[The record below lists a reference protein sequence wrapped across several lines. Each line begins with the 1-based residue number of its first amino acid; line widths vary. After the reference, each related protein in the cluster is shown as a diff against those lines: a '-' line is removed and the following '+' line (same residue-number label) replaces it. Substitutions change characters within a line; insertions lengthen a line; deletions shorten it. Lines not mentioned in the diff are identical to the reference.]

1 MKHIEFISRFNTI
14 TKSFAAIILATA
26 IFTGCVKDKDYI
38 QDPLSAPVITA
49 VTASQPADSVL
60 TAIYP
65 GQTIVLKGQGF
76 IGTQKLT
83 FDNHAADFNGAFFSD
98 TTAYVVVPTN
108 IPFGTLTPADFD
120 QITITNAMGSFTFK
134 FSIKPPAPLIESID
148 NEFALV
154 GDTMQLTGKYL
165 YLLDSI
171 VFPSGAKSAY
181 IEGSGDGTKAK
192 VKVPVG
198 GTTTAGYLK
207 IYGKGGTGKSSLGVQ
222 VYDLPHVIC
231 DMDTKDA
238 YQGGWGKPYIITENG
253 GSYPAIKNNGT
264 KYLHMKGSGTFGP
277 DSWWIDESVMP
288 IAGWASVYPNDIDV
302 NESKANLAIKFEV
315 AVPGTINTGL
325 INFKPNWNDDA
336 KNSWAPWW
344 NASTSIRT
352 PYTTGGKWKT
362 VTLPMGGWGGW
373 FTKYGDFKNT
383 DLIIILQNPSAP
395 QAITMN
401 GIDVAFDNIRVVK
414 IN

>member
-1 MKHIEFISRFNTI
+1 MKHIEFISRFNTV
-14 TKSFAAIILATA
+14 TKSFAVAILAAA

-38 QDPLSAPVITA
+38 QEPLSAPVITG
-49 VTASQPADSVL
+49 VTSSQPPDSVL
-60 TAIYP
+60 AAIYP
-65 GQTIVLKGQGF
+65 GQTIVLKGKGF

-120 QITITNAMGSFTFK
+120 LITITNAMGSFTFK
-134 FSIKPPAPLIESID
+134 FSIKPPAPLIEAID

-154 GDTMQLTGKYL
+154 GDTMQITGKYL
-165 YLLDSI
+165 YLLDSA
-171 VFPSGAKSAY
+171 VFPSGAKAAF

-192 VKVPVG
+192 VKVPAG
-198 GTTTAGYLK
+198 ATTTAGYLR
-207 IYGKGGTGKSSLGVQ
+207 IYGKGGASTSSKGVE
-222 VYDLPHVIC
+222 VYDVPHVIC
-231 DMDTKDA
+231 DMDGKDA
-238 YQGGWGKPYIITENG
+238 YQGGWGKPYIITENA
-253 GSYPAIKNNGT
+253 GSYPAIRNNGT

-288 IAGWASVYPNDIDV
+288 LAGWASVYPNDIDV
-302 NESKANLAIKFEV
+302 NEPKANLAIKFEV

-344 NASTSIRT
+344 NAATSTRT

-362 VTLPMGGWGGW
+362 VTLPMATWGGW